1 MTTATSLP
9 PTHTGRRLG
18 AYSALVVALAML
30 ATLIVSTPASAASRN
45 FWAEG
50 CYFNVQAVEHFGSPR
65 GIVKDNNSLC
75 GQLKLRMHWSNGEY
89 ATPWMDREQ
98 IIVDATGDQCKARGA
113 VVAPSGQAYVSS
125 YVVHDLSN
133 C

>member
-9 PTHTGRRLG
+9 PTHTARRLG

-30 ATLIVSTPASAASRN
+30 ATLIVSTPASAASKN

-50 CYFNVQAVEHFGSPR
+50 CYYNVQAFEHWGNPR
-65 GIVKDNNSLC
+65 AIVQDNNGLC
-75 GQLKLRMHWSNGEY
+75 GQLKLRMHWSGGEY
-89 ATPWMDREQ
+89 ATPWTSTNQ
-98 IIVDATGDQCKARGA
+98 IVVDATGDQCKARGA
-113 VVAPSGQAYVSS
+113 AVAPSGVKYVSS